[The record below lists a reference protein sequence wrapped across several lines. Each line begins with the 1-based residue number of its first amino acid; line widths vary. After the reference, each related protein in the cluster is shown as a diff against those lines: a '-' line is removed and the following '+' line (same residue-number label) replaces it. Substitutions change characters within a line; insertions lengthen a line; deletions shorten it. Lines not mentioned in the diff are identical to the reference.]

1 MKTQASQRQS
11 KKLTLE
17 AVFSSRGRAKILELL
32 ALRNE
37 LNISEIIRRTSLNH
51 SSVARHLQILGDLGF
66 ILEKNFGR
74 IKIYRYCSENI
85 NARALKNLILLWR
98 DDNVV

>member
-1 MKTQASQRQS
+1 MKTQAHLSQS

-32 ALRNE
+32 ALQNE

-51 SSVARHLQILGDLGF
+51 SSVVRHLQILGDLGF
-66 ILEKNFGR
+66 IFEKNFGR
-74 IKIYRYCSENI
+74 IKIYRFCSENI

-98 DDNVV
+98 ENSAI